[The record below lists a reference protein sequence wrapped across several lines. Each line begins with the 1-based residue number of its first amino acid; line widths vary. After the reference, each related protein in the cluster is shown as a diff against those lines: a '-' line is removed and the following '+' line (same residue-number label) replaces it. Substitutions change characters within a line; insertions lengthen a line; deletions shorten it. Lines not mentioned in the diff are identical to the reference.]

1 MNSLVSIGIPTCNR
15 PETLSLALS
24 DCINQS
30 YKNIEIIVSDGCICC
45 AEIEKKV
52 KEFAKSDSRIKFFK
66 QDKRITV
73 LENFKF
79 VLSQA
84 KGEYFYWLAD
94 DDRLSRCFIEK
105 MLEIFSKNPECVLAY
120 SEPYLFNK
128 EGWESEEVLQSKIET
143 HGLTKLQ
150 ALRRILRNQ
159 NLNNEAY
166 GLYKTK
172 AISGYYFPKI
182 FGEDNARLLHTGLE
196 GAIFKGEPGLVRIRL
211 GGDGSSNETI
221 IKASG
226 LKRSHSNLY
235 FGYIMQ
241 AVGFL
246 RFLWKSNKLKIFE
259 KVACIFLIMERII
272 FVKLYRESIL
282 NDFYKFLRK
291 VARKVKIKLLVL
303 KSNIKNTPK
312 KIKKFSF
319 DSIDLFRVWYKFKRN
334 VKKSNIEINPIKNL
348 LIVSLEGMNYFMPT
362 IWGILTTGLKYY
374 GYNIFTLSLR
384 KSKLNNRYYKIFNIK
399 LIFWEDI
406 LKSGVS
412 FFSNA
417 IYKLEIAMANCK
429 SYLDFYNF
437 NFNGFQLGKF
447 GISTYCRNYFVGDID
462 LSDNDAKEKLKEY
475 IKSTY
480 LHFLCAK
487 KFLYDFKI
495 DKAFFTELNTDSY
508 GGVYKAC
515 LENNVDI
522 IKWASSNRDNSLFI
536 QHINKSFNSVHHAS
550 ISPYTWERIKD
561 KDFLEWQEKELQD
574 FFEKRYKGE
583 WKIFARNYKNT
594 QLLEADEVRSKLG
607 LTGNDKIAIIYSH
620 ILYDNLYFYGTDLF
634 LNYNEWL
641 VETVKTA
648 CDNKKV
654 KWFIKIHP
662 SNIWRRETGSNEYL
676 ETILLRKHF
685 SKLPDHIKIIGPDTP
700 ISPLSWMKT
709 ADFGVTV
716 RGTVGLEM
724 ACMGK
729 PVITAGTG
737 RYEGVGFTLDS
748 KGKEEYQ
755 QRLLNLPAGAEL
767 TKEQML
773 LARKYTFALYVG
785 KNFDLFSIET
795 TSGTGKHEVVHYN
808 DLLFLP
814 SDLIKNLHPR
824 DWGDIKRLA
833 KWLEHIEEN
842 DYFKWE
848 LFL

>member
-15 PETLSLALS
+15 TETLRLALS

-30 YKNIEIIVSDGCICC
+30 YRNIEIIVSDGCICC
-45 AEIEKKV
+45 AEIEKTV
-52 KEFAKSDSRIKFFK
+52 KKFARSDSRIKFFK

-79 VLSQA
+79 VLDQA

-94 DDRLSRCFIEK
+94 DDRLDRYFIEK
-105 MLEIFSKNPECVLAY
+105 MLEIFSRNPECVLAY
-120 SEPYLFNK
+120 SKPYLFNK

-143 HGLTKLQ
+143 RGLTKLQ
-150 ALRRILRNQ
+150 ALRCILRNQ

-166 GLYKTK
+166 GLYKTE
-172 AISGYYFPKI
+172 AISGYLFPEI
-182 FGEDNARLLHTGLE
+182 FGEDNARLLHVGLE

-226 LKRSHSNLY
+226 LKRSYSNLY

-246 RFLWKSNKLKIFE
+246 KFLWRSNKLKIFE
-259 KVACIFLIMERII
+259 KIACVFLIMERVL

-282 NDFYKFLRK
+282 NDFYRFFINI
-291 VARKVKIKLLVL
+291 ARKVKIKLLVL
-303 KSNIKNTPK
+303 KSNINGTPK
-312 KIKKFSF
+312 KIKKYSC

-334 VKKSNIEINPIKNL
+334 VKKSNIEINLTKNL

-374 GYNIFTLSLR
+374 GYNILTLSLR
-384 KSKLNNRYYKIFNIK
+384 KSRLNNRYYRIFNIK

-406 LKSGVS
+406 LKSGAL
-412 FFSNA
+412 FFSDA
-417 IYKLEIAMANCK
+417 ISRLEIAMANCK
-429 SYLDFYNF
+429 NYLDFYNF
-437 NFNGFQLGKF
+437 SFNGFQLGKF
-447 GISTYCRNYFVGDID
+447 GISTYCRNHFVGDID
-462 LSDNDAKEKLKEY
+462 LSDDNNRERLKEY

-480 LHFLCAK
+480 LHFLCAR
-487 KFLYDFKI
+487 KFIKDFKI

-515 LENNVDI
+515 LDGDVDI
-522 IKWASSNRDNSLFI
+522 VKWASSTRDDSLFI
-536 QHINKSFNSVHHAS
+536 QHINKDFNSVHHS
-550 ISPYTWERIKD
+550 SLSTYTWERIKD
-561 KDFLEWQEKELQD
+561 KSFLEWQDKELQD
-574 FFEKRYKGE
+574 FFKKRYKGE
-583 WKIFARNYKNT
+583 WKIFARNYKDT

-607 LTGNDKIAIIYSH
+607 LTDSDKIVIIYSH

-648 CDNKKV
+648 CENKKV

-662 SNIWRRETGSNEYL
+662 SNIWRRETGSDEYL
-676 ETILLRKHF
+676 ENILLDKHF
-685 SKLPDHIKIIGPDTP
+685 DRLPDHIKIIGPDTSV
-700 ISPLSWMKT
+700 SPLSWMET

-716 RGTVGLEM
+716 RGTIGLEM
-724 ACMGK
+724 ACIGK

-748 KGKEEYQ
+748 KSKEEYHR
-755 QRLLNLPAGAEL
+755 RLLNLPGGAEL
-767 TKEQML
+767 TKEKIQ
-773 LARKYTFALYVG
+773 LARKYTFALYMG
-785 KNFDLFSIET
+785 KNFDFFSIEVGL
-795 TSGTGKHEVVHYN
+795 GTGKREVVQYN
-808 DLLFLP
+808 DMLYLP
-814 SDLIKNLHPR
+814 SDMTKNLHPR
-824 DWGDIKRLA
+824 DWKDVKELS

-848 LFL
+848 LF